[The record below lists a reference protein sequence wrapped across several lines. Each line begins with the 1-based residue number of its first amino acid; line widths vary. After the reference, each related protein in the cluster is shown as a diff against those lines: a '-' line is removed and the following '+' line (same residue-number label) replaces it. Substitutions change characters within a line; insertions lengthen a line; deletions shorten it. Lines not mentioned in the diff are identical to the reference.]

1 MAQVKQE
8 NNKKDHGQEKEI
20 SRETVEAVEKS
31 NFMPLDKANILLTE
45 AGLKPASWVS
55 SFTYNE
61 FPNGEKRNF
70 KREDVERDRAL
81 LKKMLPCKKEK
92 EINIDAPL
100 GEGRFVAKG
109 DSFLIASTQESLD
122 RLSSAIDK
130 KDDRET
136 GLALGF
142 CETAVDAY
150 CSGDKEKLLDESTLP
165 MEDRLTEAMAFN
177 PGRLSKDHWFE
188 ELQQYQKWAD
198 YVRVV
203 SPAIYIQTMEEKFKS
218 LGIKK

>member
-1 MAQVKQE
+1 MATDKSE
-8 NNKKDHGQEKEI
+8 KNKRDYGREKEI
-20 SRETVEAVEKS
+20 PRETVEAVEKS

-45 AGLKPASWVS
+45 AGLKPASLVS
-55 SFTYNE
+55 LFTYNE
-61 FPNGEKRNF
+61 FPNGQKREF
-70 KREDVERDRAL
+70 AREDVERDRAL
-81 LKKMLPCKKEK
+81 LGKMLPCKREK
-92 EINIDAPL
+92 EINIDATYE
-100 GEGRFVAKG
+100 GGRFVAKG
-109 DSFLIASTQESLD
+109 DSFLIATTQENLD

-130 KDDRET
+130 KDDREM

-165 MEDRLTEAMAFN
+165 LEDRLTEAMAFN

-198 YVRVV
+198 YVRVI
-203 SPAIYIQTMEEKFKS
+203 SPVIYIQTMDEKLKS
-218 LGIKK
+218 LVIKK